1 MFERVVA
8 VAGLTAAVMA
18 VLTLVLGVL
27 YVGASLD
34 MLADPRPM
42 LAFSTQQSEAL
53 RWANATSLVGYG
65 ALLLPVAFFVAA
77 RLHSL
82 ASAAGA
88 AGPGRGRR
96 LRDVCW
102 HQRGHAAVG
111 LAGLFTGLPAR
122 GTCRSA
128 PRLRWR
134 SRRSRMR
141 PRSAFRRWRTCSA
154 APGGC

>member
-53 RWANATSLVGYG
+53 RWANVTSLLGYG
-65 ALLLPVAFFVAA
+65 ALLLP
-77 RLHSL
+77 RIY
-82 ASAAGA
+82 
-88 AGPGRGRR
+88 R
-96 LRDVCW
+96 
-102 HQRGHAAVG
+102 
-111 LAGLFTGLPAR
+111 
-122 GTCRSA
+122 
-128 PRLRWR
+128 PRLGWT
-134 SRRSRMR
+134 SI
-141 PRSAFRRWRTCSA
+141 ALGIA
-154 APGGC
+154 AWAGSIGLLLRIGPMATAALGLCFVLTPL